1 MLNRINVPAGLFF
14 LFFFSGVRAEMET
27 VLKVHSVK
35 KGNTLREISK
45 KFYDTPEKWREIW
58 EYNKYIKD
66 PHWIFPGDDIIVPT
80 YREKKEEKKSVSEK
94 AEKQIEEQITENPEV
109 FIAPYYKTERDPID
123 FKYSG
128 KIAGFTDERILHAQ
142 FSKVILDVGKSDG
155 IKKGDNFDIY
165 RPGRKIYHPD
175 TNEIV
180 GILIKRVGS
189 VSVTD
194 DIQDISSVASV
205 RAAVS
210 SLAINDFA
218 RKAPR
223 K

>member
-1 MLNRINVPAGLFF
+1 MLNRITVLAGLFF
-14 LFFFSGVRAEMET
+14 LFFLSGVRAETET
-27 VLKVHSVK
+27 VFKVHSVK

-45 KFYDTPEKWREIW
+45 KFYGAPDRWREIW
-58 EYNKYIKD
+58 KYNKYIKD

-80 YREKKEEKKSVSEK
+80 YREKKAEKPVSEK
-94 AEKQIEEQITENPEV
+94 VEEQIEEQITENPEV
-109 FIAPYYKTERDPID
+109 FIAPYYSGEKEPID

-128 KIAGFTDERILHAQ
+128 KIVGFTEEQILHAQ
-142 FSKVILDVGKSDG
+142 FSKIILDIGKSDG

-180 GILIKRVGS
+180 GILLKKVGS

-205 RAAVS
+205 RYAVA
-210 SLAINDFA
+210 SLTINDFA

-223 K
+223 E

>member
-1 MLNRINVPAGLFF
+1 MLNRINVLAGLFF

-35 KGNTLREISK
+35 TGNTLREISK
-45 KFYDTPEKWREIW
+45 KFYDTPDRWREIW

-66 PHWIFPGDDIIVPT
+66 PHWIFPGDAIIVPT
-80 YREKKEEKKSVSEK
+80 YREKKEEKSVPEK

-109 FIAPYYKTERDPID
+109 FIAPYYSGEKEPID

-128 KIAGFTDERILHAQ
+128 KIAGFTEEQILHAQ

-155 IKKGDNFDIY
+155 IKNGDNFDIY
-165 RPGRKIYHPD
+165 RTGRKIYHPD
-175 TNEIV
+175 TNEII

-205 RAAVS
+205 RAAVGT
-210 SLAINDFA
+210 LAINDFA